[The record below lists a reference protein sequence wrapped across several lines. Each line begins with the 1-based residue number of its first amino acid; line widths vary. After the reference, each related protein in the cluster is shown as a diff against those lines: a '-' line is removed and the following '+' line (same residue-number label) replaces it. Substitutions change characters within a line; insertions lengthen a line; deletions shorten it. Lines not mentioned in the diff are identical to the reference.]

1 MAARTATRKP
11 AKPVVREETAKVV
24 VDETSTSETTG
35 RLLAEVLVADRHD
48 ADGRIYD
55 LARIAFGGIA
65 TGAKP
70 NEIAKAT
77 TKAVAESFPVHE
89 REWAEATSVVNG
101 GAKVSR
107 VTITQRSDAWGSILS
122 AGIAAPTTDLV
133 VTAFRKFTSK
143 GAPGLAE
150 AHKELIKATL
160 ALPEGEREAHY
171 LVNAPIVS
179 KAVTDRKK
187 GEADEKKGESSAKA
201 AADKKSEDTS
211 EVVELDDVATVIALI
226 RAEVARPWSD
236 DDRATL
242 MAALSEIVEA

>member
-1 MAARTATRKP
+1 MAARTATKKS
-11 AKPVVREETAKVV
+11 AKPIVREETAKDVI
-24 VDETSTSETTG
+24 DETSTAETTG
-35 RLLAEVLVADRHD
+35 RMIASVLIDDRRDGD
-48 ADGRIYD
+48 ARIFD
-55 LARIAFGGIA
+55 LARIAFHGIA
-65 TGAKP
+65 TGGKP

-77 TKAVAESFPVHE
+77 TKAVAESFPIHE

-122 AGIAAPTTDLV
+122 AGIAEPTTELV

-150 AHKELIKATL
+150 AHKALIKDTI
-160 ALPEGEREAHY
+160 ALPVEDRAAHY

-187 GEADEKKGESSAKA
+187 AGSDEKKAESSAKA
-201 AADKKSEDTS
+201 AADNKAEDTS

-236 DDRATL
+236 DDRAAL
-242 MAALSEIVEA
+242 MAALTEIVEA